1 MGILKVI
8 DAAFHYK
15 RFSSKEEKESRI
27 TAVDHVD
34 LSVNKGEFVGI
45 LGHNGSGKST
55 LARLLAG
62 LLVPDT
68 GYIYINGLDSRDRKN
83 QVPIRSVAGMVF
95 QNPDNQLIG
104 NMVEEDVA
112 FGPENLGIAP
122 EEIRIRVDKAL
133 KATGMEDCRYLAPGS
148 LSGGQKQKI
157 AISGILAMEPECI
170 ILDEPTAML
179 DARGRSE
186 VMEAIRRLNREK
198 KITVILITHHP
209 EELEEADRIYVM
221 KEGKVMAAGPPSE
234 LWQKGDLLRECGS
247 GLPFIRQLTAD
258 LRKNGIPLP
267 KDMGEDELAVFLAG
281 LQKGEDQ

>member
-8 DAAFHYK
+8 DAVFHYK
-15 RFSSKEEKESRI
+15 NFSSKEEKESRI
-27 TAVDHVD
+27 TAVDHAD
-34 LSVNKGEFVGI
+34 LSVNRGEFVGI

-83 QVPIRSVAGMVF
+83 QVSIRSVAGMVF

-104 NMVEEDVA
+104 NMVEEDIA

-133 KATGMEDCRYLAPGS
+133 KATGMEDCRYLSPGS

-209 EELEEADRIYVM
+209 EELEEADRIYLM

-267 KDMGEDELAVFLAG
+267 EDIGEDELAVFLAG